1 MSAVTHIVVLRSDA
15 DSALAESV
23 RSVLGGIPGGQ
34 KGPVRVD
41 AVKWPGGNG
50 SVPGGMGVQPDL
62 AVLVPSVE
70 SADAPG
76 LELTRVRRSWPD
88 CPVLVVLPESVAP
101 RALPWLEA
109 GAAEY
114 VLPPIRGQDLI
125 PRAVRLLHR
134 SRPEESVMAKVK
146 QVAGPRHI
154 VGQSAVLVAQLRKLP
169 LIAGCDATVLIS
181 GETGTGKE
189 MCARALHYLSRR
201 AARPFVAVDCGAIPA
216 DLIENELFG
225 HERGAFTTAL
235 TAQRGMIEE
244 AAGGSLFLDEIHS
257 LPIQMQVKLLR
268 FLQEKEYRPLGSPK
282 ARRADVRI
290 IAATNVALTEA
301 IREGRFRQDLYYRLD
316 VLSLTL
322 PPLRERRED
331 IPLLARHF
339 LMTYAAEFGRA
350 IGGFSEGALER
361 LKAHSWPGNAREL
374 ENLVQRAVLQSQ
386 SSVIQA
392 DDIALPDPVPAPTVK
407 SFQARKAQVVEAFER
422 DYLRTLLADHQG
434 NVSAAARTAQK
445 DRRALWELLRKHRL
459 LPRQIGAHAGA

>member
-1 MSAVTHIVVLRSDA
+1 MSALTHIVVLRSDG
-15 DSALAESV
+15 DSALAESL

-34 KGPVRVD
+34 KGLVRVEE
-41 AVKWPGGNG
+41 VKWPGENG
-50 SVPGGMGVQPDL
+50 SVPGVLDIQPNL
-62 AVLVPSVE
+62 AVLVPSIE
-70 SADAPG
+70 STEAPG
-76 LELTRVRRSWPD
+76 MELIRVRRHWPD
-88 CPVLVVLPESVAP
+88 CPVLVVLQGSFAP

-109 GAAEY
+109 GAAEF
-114 VLPPIRGQDLI
+114 VLPPIRGQDLV
-125 PRAVRLLHR
+125 PRVVRLLHR
-134 SRPEESVMAKVK
+134 SRPEDSLLAKVK

-154 VGQSAVLVAQLRKLP
+154 VGQSAALVAQLRKLP

-201 AARPFVAVDCGAIPA
+201 AAKPFVAVDCGAIPS

-282 ARRADVRI
+282 PRRADVRI
-290 IAATNVALTEA
+290 IAATNVALPEA

-316 VLSLTL
+316 VLSLAL

-339 LMTYAAEFGRA
+339 LMIYAAEFGRA
-350 IGGFSEGALER
+350 IGGFTEGALER

-392 DDIALPDPVPAPTVK
+392 DDIALPDPVPAPAVK

-422 DYLRTLLADHQG
+422 DYLRTLLAEHEG

-459 LPRQIGAHAGA
+459 LPRRVGAPAGV